1 MNKALSMLTMSTPF
15 YQNYSAAKTIRE
27 EKQLNSELEPRWQMA
42 IENKDKTWYSSL
54 EQELQSMLV
63 FQTPMSL
70 LRTSRITFNP
80 KRQMN
85 CSNMEKNAQYR
96 HKYS

>member
-1 MNKALSMLTMSTPF
+1 
-15 YQNYSAAKTIRE
+15 
-27 EKQLNSELEPRWQMA
+27 
-42 IENKDKTWYSSL
+42 
-54 EQELQSMLV
+54 
-63 FQTPMSL
+63 L

-96 HKYS
+96 HKYLVGSRRYIGCKSNLFIRYFFISVNPLEGL